1 MCRFQGGFG
10 ILESF
15 CKDDKLKLV
24 VAWKFFVEERCS
36 FGNDIFLKISHFF
49 PAISGENHSRKQGEN
64 IMFCSLVLRPDF
76 NHNGRIYFSF
86 LEKLYHM

>member
-49 PAISGENHSRKQGEN
+49 QL
-64 IMFCSLVLRPDF
+64 SLVKTIQG
-76 NHNGRIYFSF
+76 NKVRISCFAT
-86 LEKLYHM
+86 LY